1 MYGVKSGCSNR
12 PHLRELPTAER
23 VEEFS
28 RHQLGFKGL
37 REVHKTRA
45 FRLVLLAGPR
55 CRVGEHPVRILEEVV
70 AEEKVRVGFNGF
82 PPIRWYTICRGLVLT
97 IENRHSTGR
106 VLLGSPIARCGLD
119 TRDPISQVE
128 YSEDVR
134 AQLTRSRNPCC
145 NTTQPA
151 KSSPSSVPSAFT
163 KGRFIGVIM
172 IPGSPNAH

>member
-1 MYGVKSGCSNR
+1 MKEV
-12 PHLRELPTAER
+12 
-23 VEEFS
+23 S

-128 YSEDVR
+128 YSEDVHE
-134 AQLTRSRNPCC
+134 QLTRSRNPYYP
-145 NTTQPA
+145 TREVVSLVSA
-151 KSSPSSVPSAFT
+151 ISVYRGEVHRGNHDTGFAQRPLASG
-163 KGRFIGVIM
+163 KL
-172 IPGSPNAH
+172 

>member
-1 MYGVKSGCSNR
+1 MYGVKFECSNWS
-12 PHLRELPTAER
+12 HLRESSKAER
-23 VEEFS
+23 MKEVS

-45 FRLVLLAGPR
+45 FRPALLAGPR
-55 CRVGEHPVRILEEVV
+55 CRVGDHPVRILEEVV

-134 AQLTRSRNPCC
+134 AQLTRSRNLTIILPNPRSRLPRQCH
-145 NTTQPA
+145 QRLQRGG
-151 KSSPSSVPSAFT
+151 SS
-163 KGRFIGVIM
+163 G
-172 IPGSPNAH
+172 